1 MKLRIHTPFFAILF
15 GMVIALQAA
24 PKADPAMQKMRE
36 AVKNTMIQL
45 RDVNAKLM
53 IAQTAQ
59 AEAEEKVK
67 ELQSKL
73 DELTKKSADEKKKAD
88 QTIDDLQKKLAQTE
102 QQADHLTESLAKW
115 KEGYSKLANYAK
127 ATEGKRAELAS
138 AVVVLN
144 RQVADQRAKNS
155 EMYKTAQEILD
166 RYAKFSLGTAIAARE
181 PFVGVTKV
189 KLENLVQEYAIQLS
203 NQTIHSDD
211 KAAKASQY
219 ETPQNA
225 KIDPPETH

>member
-1 MKLRIHTPFFAILF
+1 
-15 GMVIALQAA
+15 
-24 PKADPAMQKMRE
+24 
-36 AVKNTMIQL
+36 
-45 RDVNAKLM
+45 
-53 IAQTAQ
+53 
-59 AEAEEKVK
+59 VK

-73 DELTKKSADEKKKAD
+73 DELTKKSTEEKKKAD

-127 ATEGKRAELAS
+127 ATEAKRAELAS

-155 EMYKTAQEILD
+155 EIYQTAQEILD

-203 NQTIHSDD
+203 NQTIRSSD
-211 KAAKASQY
+211 KAAKASPY

-225 KIDPPETH
+225 KIEPPETH